1 MIKYNKHKNANFQSP
16 VTILSEK
23 GSFDPFDPVLTPGD
37 PKIGTDHNPKNG
49 TDFLVIVK
57 VPTTHFRSQTFS
69 QLKCTRDPPPAPRVS
84 KVLESPNLISYK
96 NSYKISVYQGS

>member
-57 VPTTHFRSQTFS
+57 VPTTHFRSQTFC
-69 QLKCTRDPPPAPRVS
+69 QLKCTRDPPPAPRVWDNIA
-84 KVLESPNLISYK
+84 KKYGFCRFWVK
-96 NSYKISVYQGS
+96 